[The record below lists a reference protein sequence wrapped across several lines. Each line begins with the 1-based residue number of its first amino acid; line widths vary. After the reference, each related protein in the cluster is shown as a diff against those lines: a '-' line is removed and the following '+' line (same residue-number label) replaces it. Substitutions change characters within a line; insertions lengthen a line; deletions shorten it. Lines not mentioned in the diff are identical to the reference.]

1 MKENKISKKIK
12 AQHIPFIIAG
22 MIALVGLIF
31 YNNIA
36 IMGNLILLAAV
47 IGIVPYALISYLE
60 MKKIKDIEDRLPV
73 FLLDL
78 SEAQKI
84 GMTLPEAIKQISRTD
99 YGKLSLEIKKINDQI
114 SWGIPSQTAMENFAE
129 RTKKS
134 KLIGRVV
141 RIINETSKSGGDI
154 AKTME
159 STASDLTMIKEAEKE
174 RKAVTA
180 EHMMV
185 MYAIYFIF
193 IGIVIGLSQTLVP
206 MLKLNIQ
213 AGAVGGIM
221 SFQDPCTECL
231 TSQNIFCVN
240 CSIFSIMCEMFAL
253 GTGGGC
259 YYNALFMLMAII
271 QGILTGLVAGQ
282 IGEGSILAGVKH
294 SVIMTSAGFGALLI
308 VQKFFVV

>member
-1 MKENKISKKIK
+1 MKENKILKKIK
-12 AQHIPFIIAG
+12 IQYVPFIIAA
-22 MIALVGLIF
+22 IITLIGLLF

-47 IGIVPYALISYLE
+47 IGIVPYALITYLE
-60 MKKIKDIEDRLPV
+60 MKKVKDIEDRLPV

-84 GMTLPEAIKQISRTD
+84 GMTLPDSIKQISRTD

-114 SWGIPSQTAMENFAE
+114 SWGIPAQTAMENFAV
-129 RTKKS
+129 RMKKS

-154 AKTME
+154 ARTME

-213 AGAVGGIM
+213 AGSAGGIM

-231 TSQNIFCVN
+231 TSQNIFCIN
-240 CSIFSIMCEMFAL
+240 CSIFSVMCEMFAL

-259 YYNALFMLMAII
+259 YYNALFMLMAVI

-282 IGEGSILAGVKH
+282 IGEGSIIAGVKH
-294 SVIMTSAGFGALLI
+294 SVIMTSSGFGALLL
-308 VQKFFVV
+308 VQKFVI